1 MTRISPASLPPPL
14 GLKPPPCLPQ
24 FSPSVLFE
32 KDLLAHF
39 ATLSARS
46 ALRAWANMDLA
57 SQEEFLILFYLL
69 LASFASLA
77 RVSRVSLWLC
87 GGSVSF
93 GEPQD
98 RPLFPALSKWVKKKN
113 GQGSSKWVKKGQVL
127 SKWVKK
133 KGQGLSKWVKKGQ
146 VLSRWVKK
154 GQLLSKVV
162 KERTGFVQSG

>member
-1 MTRISPASLPPPL
+1 MTGISPASLPPPL

-98 RPLFPALSKWVKKKN
+98 RPLFPALSKWVKKK
-113 GQGSSKWVKKGQVL
+113 KWTRFVKVGKERAGFVKVGKEKRTGFVKVGKERTGFVKKGQVL

-133 KGQGLSKWVKKGQ
+133 KGQG
-146 VLSRWVKK
+146 
-154 GQLLSKVV
+154 
-162 KERTGFVQSG
+162 